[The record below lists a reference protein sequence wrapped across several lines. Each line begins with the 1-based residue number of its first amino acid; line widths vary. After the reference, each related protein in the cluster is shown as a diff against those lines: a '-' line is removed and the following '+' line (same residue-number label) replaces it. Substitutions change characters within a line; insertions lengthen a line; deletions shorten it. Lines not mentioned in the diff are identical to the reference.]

1 MKFIGFFLSFFVT
14 ASLITLLNTPLHNI
28 PPIGKLLSPHQGF
41 WKNSEKEV
49 INLPKAIDLITL
61 KDEVTIQFDELLI
74 PHIKAKNNEDLYLVQ
89 GYVTAYHRLWQMDF
103 YARVVMGRLSEV
115 VGIKALDH
123 DRLQRRLGLKAM
135 TIKLHDSLMKDP
147 HYSSLITA
155 YTNGVNSYITSLS
168 SSEYPIEF
176 KLLNYKPEKWTT
188 LKTCM
193 AYALLS
199 STLSRNDADVENTN
213 FRNIFGEDLFNI
225 LFPEPDGK
233 LAPIIP
239 KDTPFDFN
247 HLTEPKKPKIFE
259 LQNII
264 NEAISKQNPLNGS
277 NNFAVDGSKSK
288 SGHAILANEPD
299 LELTAPSIWYASHLT
314 SPDINVMGVTVPG
327 TPVIL
332 IGFNDSIS
340 WGVTNSPRDQVDWF
354 SVTFKDESR
363 KEYLYNNQWFKT
375 EQIFEEITIKN
386 RENFIDTIIMVHHGP
401 IVYDRHYLSNHA
413 KVNLAMRWISHD
425 ESTTFKALF
434 QFNKANNYG
443 EFIEGLRFFSGP
455 PQNILYSDVKG
466 NIALNLPGK
475 FPVKFP
481 GQGKFILDGSN
492 PDSEWKNYI
501 PFEHRLK
508 RFNHPQGF
516 LSSANQFPV
525 DQTTYPYYIYS
536 HQFEHYRNRRLNDRL
551 ITMQNIEPEDLMS
564 LQNDNFNYIAS
575 EILPYLLSQLD
586 TMSHNEDQ
594 KKFFNELQFWDYF
607 NQPNIK
613 APSHFELWSD
623 VLWEA
628 LWDEFDTISFAVNKP
643 DIYTTTQLIISGG
656 IDDFADRLITPLLEE
671 TTNDLI
677 NYSFNTAVD
686 SLNQWLIEN
695 GNDYSWSKF
704 KGTEINHLIS
714 SFTSFNSKNISIGGN
729 HNIVNAASK
738 HHGPSW
744 RMVVEMNP
752 QGINAYGIYPGS
764 QTGNPGNPMY
774 GHMITRWAEGKYYNL
789 KFGQNKLS
797 AEDVLYEVLL
807 KPKK

>member
-14 ASLITLLNTPLHNI
+14 GSLITLLNVPFDNI

-41 WKNSEKEV
+41 WKNSENEV
-49 INLPKAIDLITL
+49 INLPKVIDLIDL

-74 PHIKAKNNEDLYLVQ
+74 PHIKAKNNEDLYLAQ

-103 YARVVMGRLSEV
+103 YARVVMGRLSEI
-115 VGIKALDH
+115 VGIKALDY
-123 DRLQRRLGLKAM
+123 DRLQRRLGLKSM
-135 TIKLHDSLMKDP
+135 TIKLHDDLMKDP
-147 HYSSLITA
+147 YYAALVKA
-155 YTNGVNSYITSLS
+155 YTNGVNSYISSLS

-176 KLLNYKPEKWTT
+176 KLLNYQPEKWTT
-188 LKTCM
+188 VKTCM

-199 STLSRNDADVENTN
+199 STLSRNEADVENTN
-213 FRNIFGEDLFNI
+213 FRNIFGEDLFNL

-233 LAPIIP
+233 LDPIIP

-247 HLTEPKKPKIFE
+247 PLSKPQKPQKFE

-264 NEAISKQNPLNGS
+264 NETINKQNPLNGS
-277 NNFAVDGSKSK
+277 NNFAVDGGKSK
-288 SGHAILANEPD
+288 SGYAILANEPD

-314 SPDINVMGVTVPG
+314 SPDVNVMGVTVPG

-354 SVTFKDESR
+354 SVTFKDDSR

-375 EQIFEEITIKN
+375 EQILEEITIKDN
-386 RENFIDTIIMVHHGP
+386 ENFIDTIIRIHHGP
-401 IVYDRHYLSNHA
+401 IVYDRHYLTNHA
-413 KVNLAMRWISHD
+413 KANLAMRWISHD

-434 QFNKANNYG
+434 QFNRANNYN
-443 EFIEGLRFFSGP
+443 EFVDGLRLFSGP
-455 PQNILYSDVKG
+455 PQNILYSDVNG

-475 FPVKFP
+475 FPVKSP

-536 HQFEHYRNRRLNDRL
+536 NQFEHYRNRRLNDRL
-551 ITMQNIEPEDLMS
+551 TTMQNIEPEDLMN

-586 TMSHNEDQ
+586 TISHDEDQ
-594 KKFFNELQFWDYF
+594 KKFFNELKYWDYF
-607 NQPNIK
+607 NHPNIK

-623 VLWEA
+623 ILWEA
-628 LWDEFDTISFAVNKP
+628 LWDEFDTMSFAVNKP
-643 DIYTTTQLIISGG
+643 DIYTTSQLIISDG
-656 IDDFADRLITPLLEE
+656 INDFSDRLITPLVE
-671 TTNDLI
+671 TPNNLI

-686 SLNQWLIEN
+686 SLNQWLIDN
-695 GNDYSWSKF
+695 GNDYSWSEF

-714 SFTSFNSKNISIGGN
+714 SFSSFNSKNIPIGGN

-744 RMVVEMNP
+744 RMVVEMDP
-752 QGINAYGIYPGS
+752 KGINAYGVYPGS

-774 GHMITRWAEGKYYNL
+774 GHMIAYWAEGKYYNL
-789 KFGQNKLS
+789 KFGRNKLS
-797 AEDVLYEVLL
+797 AEDILYEVRL